1 MKTSLVSLLLLFGI
15 LFGIQAVA
23 RGQVWVPDQG
33 DGTYRN
39 PIIYADYS
47 DPDVIRVGDDY
58 YMVASSFTCQ
68 PGIPVLHSK
77 DLVNWQIINHV
88 YQSLPL
94 ERYKKPQ
101 HGQGSWAPSIRYHQ
115 SRYYVYFCTPE
126 DGLFMATAADP
137 AGKWDLYLVQDVAGW
152 EDPCPFWDTDGQAYL
167 LHGRVG
173 AGPAIL
179 HKMSPDGKRLLDGGR
194 VIFQD
199 AKRQPTLEGFKF
211 MDKRDG
217 YYYFSAPAGGV
228 SKGWQSVFRS
238 KDIYGPYEDR
248 IVLRQGKT
256 GINGPHQGGL
266 VETQTGEWWFI
277 HFQDKAAY
285 GRIVHLQPVNWQNGW
300 PVIGNVIGTV
310 IGTENGD
317 GAGEP
322 VLAYKKPNVGK
333 TYPPAVPQTSDEFE
347 RTALGLQ
354 WQWQAAPN
362 KDWYSLDAKAG
373 HLRLYAVIV
382 PSFEGNLLYAGN
394 LLLQKFPAPAFSVT
408 TKLELH
414 ANAVGERAGLVVMGN
429 DYTSISLEKGPLVYR
444 IAVYGWKRTDRRNPP
459 QELAGVETDARV
471 IWFNLRVSDD
481 ATYRYSYSLDGK
493 EYKEIG
499 SQYKAEPG
507 TWVGAKS
514 GLFCMTP
521 SIINTK
527 GYGDFDFFRVDAVE
541 QGRVSGGCEIRH
553 TRPA

>member
-1 MKTSLVSLLLLFGI
+1 LGAMKTPLLSLLVIFAIPALT
-15 LFGIQAVA
+15 
-23 RGQVWVPDQG
+23 RGQVWVADQG

-77 DLVNWQIINHV
+77 DLVNWQIVNHV

-115 SRYYVYFCTPE
+115 GQYYVYFCTPE

-137 AGKWDLYLVQDVAGW
+137 AGKWDLYQVQDVAGW
-152 EDPCPFWDTDGQAYL
+152 EDPCPFWDADGQAYL

-179 HKMSPDGKRLLDGGR
+179 HKMSADGKRLLDAGR

-199 AKRQPTLEGFKF
+199 PKRQPTLEGFKF
-211 MDKRDG
+211 MEKRDG

-228 SKGWQSVFRS
+228 SKGWQSIFRS

-248 IVLRQGKT
+248 IALRQGKT
-256 GINGPHQGGL
+256 DVNGPHQGGL

-277 HFQDKAAY
+277 HFQDKGAY
-285 GRIVHLQPVNWQNGW
+285 GRIVHLQPVNWRDGW
-300 PVIGNVIGTV
+300 PVIGSD
-310 IGTENGD
+310 EDGD
-317 GAGEP
+317 GTGEP
-322 VLAYKKPNVGK
+322 VLAHKKPNVGK
-333 TYPPAVPQTSDEFE
+333 TYPVAIPQTSDEFD
-347 RTALGLQ
+347 RPALGLQ

-362 KDWYSLDAKAG
+362 RDWYSLDAKAG
-373 HLRLYAVIV
+373 DLRLYAVPV
-382 PSFEGNLLYAGN
+382 PSFGGNLLYAGN

-408 TKLELH
+408 TKLALH
-414 ANAVGERAGLVVMGN
+414 ANAVGERAGLAIIGN
-429 DYTSISLEKGPLVYR
+429 DYTAISLEKAAAGNR
-444 IAVYGWKRTDRRNPP
+444 IAIYGWKRTDRRNPP
-459 QELAGVETDARV
+459 QEIAGVDADV
-471 IWFNLRVSDD
+471 EVVWLKVRVSDD
-481 ATYRYSYSLDGK
+481 ATYAYTYSIDGK
-493 EYKEIG
+493 DYKEIG
-499 SQYKAEPG
+499 SQYKAEAG
-507 TWVGAKS
+507 TWVGAKT
-514 GLFCMTP
+514 GVFCMTG

-527 GYGDFDFFRVDAVE
+527 GYADFDFFRVDKPVAK
-541 QGRVSGGCEIRH
+541 
-553 TRPA
+553 